1 LHYFSSNIN
10 IYHEKRKNNGS
21 RNSKRLINKFE
32 GTTSMIILGI
42 IGIILIIWWGI
53 QFTWSV
59 MPYLF
64 GIWLVL
70 MLLGFIIDNWIVILL
85 IAGLT
90 GLAYGIYLEVKKVK
104 ESK

>member
-1 LHYFSSNIN
+1 
-10 IYHEKRKNNGS
+10 
-21 RNSKRLINKFE
+21 
-32 GTTSMIILGI
+32 MIILGI

-64 GIWLVL
+64 AIWLVL
-70 MLLGFIIDNWIVILL
+70 MVLGFVIDNWIIILL
-85 IAGLT
+85 IAGLM

-104 ESK
+104 SGQGW